1 MKKFLATALAG
12 AAMMSFANAG
22 QAATLVVTSHSS
34 VHTGNSA
41 FTADVDKVTNP
52 KVSYD
57 KVKVSPQTI
66 NGTLD
71 GSAVSLF
78 AYCVDIYEF
87 TANVTYDVQAL
98 ASVMSPST
106 ANKLAALVSARNLD
120 VLNSAVVADSALQ
133 LAIWETLYETK
144 AYNIATGDFKIS
156 NLTDKLWGNSGENA
170 VKTAAAS
177 YLSSIGSVTVDT
189 SLQFFVAQSKD
200 SSPTSSKGKGAQD
213 LLYWTK
219 VPPPAVPEPA
229 TWAMMLIGFGA
240 IGHAMRSRRRTKVS
254 FA

>member
-22 QAATLVVTSHSS
+22 QAATLVMTSHSS
-34 VHTGNSA
+34 VHNGSSA
-41 FTADVDKVTNP
+41 FEADVDKYTNP
-52 KVSYD
+52 KVSYND
-57 KVKVSPQTI
+57 VKLSPQTI

-87 TANVTYDVQAL
+87 TKNVSYDVQAL
-98 ASVMSPST
+98 ASVMSPSM

-133 LAIWETLYETK
+133 AAIWETLYEDK
-144 AYNIATGDFKIS
+144 PYNITSGNFKLSHIS
-156 NLTDKLWGNSGENA
+156 DGKFGNSGENA
-170 VKTAAAS
+170 VKSAAAS
-177 YLSSIGSVTVDT
+177 YLSSINSVTIDT
-189 SLQFFVAQSKD
+189 SLQFFVAKSTD
-200 SSPTSSKGKGAQD
+200 GSPHSSGGSGAQD

-219 VPPPAVPEPA
+219 APPPAVPEPA
-229 TWAMMLIGFGA
+229 TWGMMLIGFGA
-240 IGHAMRSRRRTKVS
+240 IGHAMRSRRRTAVS